1 MPTYVFH
8 CQDCGLFEETMS
20 MKHATEIID
29 CPFCTKDAVR
39 LYTRPGLITSSG
51 ALRQRIEQS
60 AIPKV
65 VRREHS
71 TTHSCRHSY
80 PSHFPTGVPAPAPAK
95 RPWQI
100 SH

>member
-29 CPFCTKDAVR
+29 CPFCTKDTVR

-65 VRREHS
+65 IRREQS